1 EVEGLGGVTAIAC
14 GQDHCLALC
23 KSGQVYS
30 WGKGGEVF
38 SWGQNSYGQL
48 GLRKEVSLQPTP
60 HPLLSLHGIPV
71 TQISAGGAH
80 SLFLSLSG
88 LVYCCGA
95 NAVGQLGLNRIDE
108 RGRFNVCEVPAL
120 RSLGVSYIS
129 CGEAHTAVLAQEG
142 GVFTFGEGSL
152 GQLGHNS
159 TANELR
165 PRRVENIEGPASQI
179 ACGSHHT
186 LVLTSSGGLLAFG
199 SGVKGQLGQG
209 STENSLQPT
218 PVQDTWRT
226 APLTAY
232 SENQQ
237 TNGSTYTSFE
247 AKDQI
252 CKIDEDKL
260 QKWLSLRASSKDAE
274 SQTPVVNSSAVN
286 MTTVRETFSKLK
298 EIPWIA
304 NVIPMVPL
312 TGTLLF
318 ASKFMK
324 SVDIFL
330 ILPECHLF
338 HEDQN
343 VLSLVLPLARAIE
356 QLSDASTQL
365 LKKQFSSLETQSMK
379 THVHVWKNALSFMLR
394 AGLLRTYDGNVKD
407 LLQILKHLHKANR
420 ALKKKLPVEDFYI
433 NEICPSPFL
442 REDAD
447 LWWKSKQMPDQ
458 EFPAIFCNFPFLLN
472 LQSKIVVF
480 NYESAVTKCKFFG
493 LLISERP
500 LDLPPSPQF
509 HLKVKRNALIE
520 DTFRKL
526 SLVDHEDFKKQLI
539 VHFVDDLKESFV
551 NQRDFFLHL
560 FEELRSP
567 DSGMFTY
574 NDSETLM
581 WFPSQPGQPL
591 DRYFLFGVLCG
602 LAMHNNNIVHLPFPL
617 ALYKKLL
624 GVKPSLEDLKE
635 FTVEGEK
642 KFVQLYVDFFM
653 NKSVEGV
660 FEEFRRGFYK
670 VCDEGVVKIFQ
681 PEELKGVMVGT
692 EDYDWDTLKQNT
704 VYDGEYHDEHPNIV
718 MFWEVFEDLSP
729 EQKKGFL
736 LFVTGCDRV
745 PILGMGQIKMRVT
758 VRLNSTPQHL
768 PEALTCHTLLILPV
782 YETKEGLKAKLTEAI
797 AHNRGFWKD

>member
-1 EVEGLGGVTAIAC
+1 MKMLFWYPETEISPLGQLGRQKSRETRLLAEVEGLGGVTAIAC

-30 WGKGGEVF
+30 WGKGEEGQLGIGACQLKNLKPRKVVIPIPILIPIFQVSCGNVHSLALTAGGEVF
-38 SWGQNSYGQL
+38 SWGQNSHGQL
-48 GLRKEVSLQPTP
+48 GLGKEVSIQPTP
-60 HPLLSLHGIPV
+60 HPLLSLHGVPV

-108 RGRFNVCEVPAL
+108 RGRFNVREVPAL

-142 GVFTFGEGSL
+142 GVFTFGEGTL

-159 TANELR
+159 TANELG

-186 LVLTSSGGLLAFG
+186 LVLTSSGVLLAFG

-232 SENQQ
+232 NMKISCGYNSNFLHFVPPER
-237 TNGSTYTSFE
+237 FE

-274 SQTPVVNSSAVN
+274 REITSIFSSNASLVASFIQSSQTPVVNSTAVN

-304 NVIPMVPL
+304 NVIPMGPL

-356 QLSDASTQL
+356 QLSDVSTQS
-365 LKKQFSSLETQSMK
+365 LKKQWSSLETQSMK
-379 THVHVWKNALSFMLR
+379 THVHVWKNALSFMLK
-394 AGLLRTYDGNVKD
+394 AGLLRIYDGNAKD
-407 LLQILKHLHKANR
+407 LLQILKHLHKVCKQSIE
-420 ALKKKLPVEDFYI
+420 KKIPVEDFYI

-442 REDAD
+442 MMDAD

-480 NYESAVTKCKFFG
+480 NYESAITKNTLAFEAQSKFFG
-493 LLISERP
+493 LLPSEWP

-581 WFPSQPGQPL
+581 WFPSQ
-591 DRYFLFGVLCG
+591 
-602 LAMHNNNIVHLPFPL
+602 
-617 ALYKKLL
+617 
-624 GVKPSLEDLKE
+624 
-635 FTVEGEK
+635 
-642 KFVQLYVDFFM
+642 
-653 NKSVEGV
+653 
-660 FEEFRRGFYK
+660 
-670 VCDEGVVKIFQ
+670 
-681 PEELKGVMVGT
+681 
-692 EDYDWDTLKQNT
+692 
-704 VYDGEYHDEHPNIV
+704 
-718 MFWEVFEDLSP
+718 
-729 EQKKGFL
+729 
-736 LFVTGCDRV
+736 VT
-745 PILGMGQIKMRVT
+745 
-758 VRLNSTPQHL
+758 S
-768 PEALTCHTLLILPV
+768 
-782 YETKEGLKAKLTEAI
+782 
-797 AHNRGFWKD
+797 